1 MTGEGQAEPN
11 SNRRYDPDEVAE
23 AGAEDAP
30 LLDDDGI
37 EVPPPA
43 EAQPD
48 PADTYAVRVR
58 DNPTTKKTE
67 ATLGVWAPMG
77 VPLWEQMPHEPDE
90 YYDLFS
96 TYRDLPRKKRS
107 LGEAGALMGRSVDW
121 MTRLAQRYAWFAR
134 TKAFD
139 QERALQNQ
147 LASFAGPDY
156 ADTAGTAGAVM
167 GRAAVDARQQA
178 LASMPTYR
186 ERASQRLQRH
196 VEQKFAAGSVITNLF
211 FERVLAAAA
220 IVRDETTGEWKYDEA
235 RRRPLE
241 IKDKDWP
248 AWARLGNDFTTQ
260 AMQSMGVPLSL
271 APTVEAVQ
279 DGEGGENPTQEQQTD
294 IGQAHAL
301 IQMPVSFGGDL
312 SAIPS
317 DQLRA
322 ALEASKRVRNGANGT
337 NGARDE

>member
-1 MTGEGQAEPN
+1 MPEHDIESN
-11 SNRRYDPDEVAE
+11 SNRRYDPDEVSDI
-23 AGAEDAP
+23 EDAP
-30 LLDDDGI
+30 VLDDDGI
-37 EVPPPA
+37 EVVPSPSA
-43 EAQPD
+43 DQPER
-48 PADTYAVRVR
+48 ADTYAARVR

-67 ATLGVWAPMG
+67 ATLAVWTPMG

-90 YYDLFS
+90 YYALYS
-96 TYRDLPRKKRS
+96 TYRDLSRKKRS
-107 LGEAGALMGRSVDW
+107 LGEAGALCGRSVEW

-147 LASFAGPDY
+147 LASFAGADG
-156 ADTAGTAGAVM
+156 ADTAVM

-178 LASMPTYR
+178 LSSMPTYR

-220 IVRDETTGEWKYDEA
+220 IVRDEVTGEWKYDEE
-235 RRRPLE
+235 RRRPLD

-271 APTVEAVQ
+271 VGPTVEAVQ
-279 DGEGGENPTQEQQTD
+279 DGEGEQGEGAQEQQTD

-322 ALEASKRVRNGANGT
+322 ALEASKRVRNGNGS